1 MANTKKRLTAKEQ
14 KLVHE
19 YIRIGN
25 ITQAAIIAGYP
36 KRSASSVG
44 SDVLKKPD
52 VKAYYDEKMSELAQ
66 DSIMGAREALELLT
80 SIARGETKEE
90 VVAQTID
97 GYSLVNK
104 RADIKDRLTAT
115 KEILKRYP
123 ESDQLELVKLEGMR
137 LENELKQRKLQ
148 EENAGEQ
155 LTINFVGF
163 DNENDNA

>member
-1 MANTKKRLTAKEQ
+1 MANTKAKVTAKE
-14 KLVHE
+14 KKFVHE

-25 ITQAAIIAGYP
+25 MTQSAIIAGYP
-36 KRSASSVG
+36 KRSAG
-44 SDVLKKPD
+44 SIGSELMKKPD
-52 VKAYYDEKMSELAQ
+52 VKAYYDELMAEMAH

-90 VVAQTID
+90 VVAQTAE
-97 GYSLVNK
+97 GYFLVDK

>member
-14 KLVHE
+14 KLVNE

-52 VKAYYDEKMSELAQ
+52 VKAYYDKQMAELAR

-90 VVAQTID
+90 VVAQTMD

-155 LTINFVGF
+155 LKINFVGF
-163 DNENDNA
+163 DNEDNNA

>member
-52 VKAYYDEKMSELAQ
+52 VKAYYDKQMAELAR

-90 VVAQTID
+90 VVAQTMD

-148 EENAGEQ
+148 EESAGEQ

-163 DNENDNA
+163 DNEDNNA

>member
-44 SDVLKKPD
+44 SEVLKKPD
-52 VKAYYDEKMSELAQ
+52 VKAYYDKQMAELAR

-90 VVAQTID
+90 VVAQTMD

-163 DNENDNA
+163 DNEDNNA

>member
-44 SDVLKKPD
+44 SEVLKKPD
-52 VKAYYDEKMSELAQ
+52 VKAYYDKQMAELAR

-90 VVAQTID
+90 VVAQTMD

-137 LENELKQRKLQ
+137 LENELKKRRLE
-148 EENAGEQ
+148 EENADEEIK
-155 LTINFVGF
+155 INFVGF
-163 DNENDNA
+163 RDENDNA

>member
-44 SDVLKKPD
+44 SEVLKKPD
-52 VKAYYDEKMSELAQ
+52 VKAYYDKQMSELAR

-90 VVAQTID
+90 VVAQTMD

-137 LENELKQRKLQ
+137 LENELKQRKLK

-163 DNENDNA
+163 DNDDDNA

>member
-1 MANTKKRLTAKEQ
+1 MANTKAKLTAKEQ
-14 KLVHE
+14 KFVQE

-25 ITQAAIIAGYP
+25 ITQAAIIAGYN
-36 KRSASSVG
+36 KRSAGSLGSS
-44 SDVLKKPD
+44 VLKKVD
-52 VKAYYDEKMSELAQ
+52 VKAYYDELMAEMAH

-90 VVAQTID
+90 VVAQTAE
-97 GYSLVNK
+97 GYFLVDK

-163 DNENDNA
+163 DNEDDNA

>member
-25 ITQAAIIAGYP
+25 ITQAAIVAGYP

-44 SDVLKKPD
+44 SEVLKKPD
-52 VKAYYDEKMSELAQ
+52 VKAYYDKQMAELAR

-90 VVAQTID
+90 VVAQTMD

-163 DNENDNA
+163 DNEDDNA

>member
-1 MANTKKRLTAKEQ
+1 M
-14 KLVHE
+14 
-19 YIRIGN
+19 
-25 ITQAAIIAGYP
+25 
-36 KRSASSVG
+36 
-44 SDVLKKPD
+44 
-52 VKAYYDEKMSELAQ
+52 
-66 DSIMGAREALELLT
+66 
-80 SIARGETKEE
+80 
-90 VVAQTID
+90 AQTAE
-97 GYSLVNK
+97 GYFLVDK

-163 DNENDNA
+163 DNEDNNA

>member
-1 MANTKKRLTAKEQ
+1 MRRAVKPCFFCYNREKPKGTDMANTKKRLTAKEQ

-52 VKAYYDEKMSELAQ
+52 VKAYYDAQMAELAR

-80 SIARGETKEE
+80 SIDRKS
-90 VVAQTID
+90 VV
-97 GYSLVNK
+97 
-104 RADIKDRLTAT
+104 
-115 KEILKRYP
+115 
-123 ESDQLELVKLEGMR
+123 
-137 LENELKQRKLQ
+137 
-148 EENAGEQ
+148 
-155 LTINFVGF
+155 
-163 DNENDNA
+163 

>member
-1 MANTKKRLTAKEQ
+1 MANTKAKLTAKE
-14 KLVHE
+14 KKFVHE
-19 YIRIGN
+19 YVRIGN
-25 ITQAAIIAGYP
+25 MTQSAIIAGYP
-36 KRSASSVG
+36 KRSAGSVG
-44 SDVLKKPD
+44 SELMKKPD
-52 VKAYYDEKMSELAQ
+52 VKAYYDELMAELAR

-90 VVAQTID
+90 VVAQTAE
-97 GYSLVNK
+97 GYFLVDK

-148 EENAGEQ
+148 EENAVEQ
-155 LTINFVGF
+155 LTINFVGV
-163 DNENDNA
+163 DNEDDNA

>member
-52 VKAYYDEKMSELAQ
+52 VKAYYDEKMSELAR

-90 VVAQTID
+90 VVAQTMD

-104 RADIKDRLTAT
+104 RADIKDRLVAT

>member
-44 SDVLKKPD
+44 SEVLKKPD
-52 VKAYYDEKMSELAQ
+52 VKAYYDKQMAELAR

-90 VVAQTID
+90 VVAQTMD

-155 LTINFVGF
+155 LTINFVGV
-163 DNENDNA
+163 DNEDDNA

>member
-1 MANTKKRLTAKEQ
+1 MLFRS
-14 KLVHE
+14 
-19 YIRIGN
+19 
-25 ITQAAIIAGYP
+25 AGYP

-44 SDVLKKPD
+44 SSILKKSD
-52 VKAYYDEKMSELAQ
+52 VKAYYDELMAEMAH
-66 DSIMGAREALELLT
+66 DSIMNAREALELLT

-90 VVAQTID
+90 VVAQTAE
-97 GYSLVNK
+97 GYFLVDK

-137 LENELKQRKLQ
+137 LENELKQQKLR

-163 DNENDNA
+163 DNEDDNA

>member
-1 MANTKKRLTAKEQ
+1 MANTKAKVTAKE
-14 KLVHE
+14 KKFVHE

-25 ITQAAIIAGYP
+25 MTQSAIIAGYP
-36 KRSASSVG
+36 KRSAG
-44 SDVLKKPD
+44 SIGSELMKKPD
-52 VKAYYDEKMSELAQ
+52 VKAYYDELMAELAR

-90 VVAQTID
+90 VVAQTQE
-97 GYSLVNK
+97 GYFLVDK